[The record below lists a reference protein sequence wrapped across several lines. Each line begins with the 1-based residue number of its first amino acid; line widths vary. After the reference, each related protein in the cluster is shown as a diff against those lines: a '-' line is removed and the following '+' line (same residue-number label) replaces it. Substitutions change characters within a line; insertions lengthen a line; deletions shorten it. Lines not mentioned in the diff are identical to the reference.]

1 MDVYVLDQNFTRVAI
16 VDSYESILWIDRF
29 NKPGEFELYLLADPV
44 ILTYLKEG
52 NYIVQKDSEH
62 VCKIEGI
69 EINTS
74 VEDGNH
80 YIIKGRSLESI
91 LDRRIVWSQT
101 TFDNANLQTAI
112 QRLLN
117 ENIINPSIAARKIS
131 NFIFETTNDAAIT
144 SLTLTAQ
151 YTGDNILDVLQEIC
165 ENKEI
170 GFMVTLNTNNQFVFK
185 LYSGKNRSYDQ
196 TTNNYVVFSPEFDN
210 IVNSNYHESDAGYK
224 NVTLVAGEGEG
235 LDRKTYVVGTASGLE
250 RRELYTDAR
259 DIQSTDENQ
268 NPIPIA
274 TYNEMLRQ
282 RGLEKLTE
290 CKKDKDFDGQVET
303 FKMFVYKR
311 DFFMGDIIQIKNEFG
326 LEGPARVVEFVM
338 SENVE
343 NGLEYY
349 PTFEA
354 IQEE

>member
-1 MDVYVLDQNFTRVAI
+1 MDVYVLDKNFVRVAI
-16 VDSYESILWIDRF
+16 VDSYESILWIDRY
-29 NKPGEFELYLLADPV
+29 NKPGEFELYLLADPK

-52 NYIVQKDSEH
+52 NYVVHKDSEH

-91 LDRRIVWSQT
+91 LDRRIVWNQT
-101 TFDNANLQTAI
+101 TFNNENLQTAV

-117 ENIINPSIAARKIS
+117 ENIINPSIPDRRIP
-131 NFIFETTNDAAIT
+131 NFIFETSTDPAIT

-151 YTGDNILDVLQEIC
+151 YTGDNILDILQEIC
-165 ENKEI
+165 ENKKI
-170 GFMVTLNTNNQFVFK
+170 GFKVTLNNSNQFVFM

-210 IVNSNYHESDAGYK
+210 IVNSNYHESDASFK

-235 LDRKTYVVGTASGLE
+235 SDRKTYVVGTASGLD

-290 CKKDKDFDGQVET
+290 CKRDKDFDGQVEA

-311 DFFMGDIIQIKNEFG
+311 DFYMGDIIQIKNEYG
-326 LEGPARVVEFVM
+326 LEGPARVVEYVM

>member
-1 MDVYVLDQNFTRVAI
+1 MDVYVLDQNFTRVAV
-16 VDSYESILWIDRF
+16 VDSYESILWIDRY
-29 NKPGEFELYLLADPV
+29 NKPGEFELYLLAEPK

-74 VEDGNH
+74 VESGNH
-80 YIIKGRSLESI
+80 YIIKGRSIESI
-91 LDRRIVWSQT
+91 LDRRIVWNQT
-101 TFDNANLQTAI
+101 TFNDVYLQTAI

-117 ENIINPSIAARKIS
+117 ENVINPSIAARKIP
-131 NFIFETTNDAAIT
+131 NFIFEASTDTAIT
-144 SLTLTAQ
+144 SQKITAQ
-151 YTGDNILDVLQEIC
+151 YTGDNILDLLQEIC
-165 ENKEI
+165 DNRKI
-170 GFMVTLNTNNQFVFK
+170 GFMVTLNDNYQFVFK
-185 LYSGKNRSYDQ
+185 LYAGKDRSYDQ
-196 TTNNYVVFSPEFDN
+196 TNNNYVVFSPEFDN
-210 IVNSNYHESDAGYK
+210 IVNSNYQESDASYK

-235 LDRKTYVVGTASGLE
+235 SARKTYVVGNTSGLE

-268 NPIPIA
+268 NPIPAA

-282 RGLEKLTE
+282 RGLEKLAE
-290 CKKDKDFDGQVET
+290 CKKDKNFDGQVET
-303 FKMFVYKR
+303 FKMFIYKR
-311 DFFMGDIIQIKNEFG
+311 DFYMGDIIQIKNEYG
-326 LEGPARVVEFVM
+326 LEGPARVVEYVM
-338 SENVE
+338 SENVQ

>member
-1 MDVYVLDQNFTRVAI
+1 MDVYVLDQNFTRVAV
-16 VDSYESILWIDRF
+16 VDSYESILWIDRY
-29 NKPGEFELYLLADPV
+29 NKPGEFELYLLAEPK

-52 NYIVQKDSEH
+52 NYVVQKDSEH

-74 VEDGNH
+74 VESGNH
-80 YIIKGRSLESI
+80 YIIKGRSIESI
-91 LDRRIVWSQT
+91 LDRRIVWNQT
-101 TFDNANLQTAI
+101 TFNDVYLQTAI

-117 ENIINPSIAARKIS
+117 ENVINPSITARKIP
-131 NFIFETTNDAAIT
+131 NFIFEASTDTAIT
-144 SLTLTAQ
+144 SQKITAQ
-151 YTGDNILDVLQEIC
+151 YTGDNILDLLQEIC
-165 ENKEI
+165 DNRKI
-170 GFMVTLNTNNQFVFK
+170 GFMITLNNNYQFVFK
-185 LYSGKNRSYDQ
+185 LYAGKDRSYDQ
-196 TTNNYVVFSPEFDN
+196 TNNNYVVFSPEFDN
-210 IVNSNYHESDAGYK
+210 IVNSNYQESDAGYK

-235 LDRKTYVVGTASGLE
+235 SARKTYVVGNTSGLE

-268 NPIPIA
+268 NPIPAA

-282 RGLEKLTE
+282 RGLEKLAE
-290 CKKDKDFDGQVET
+290 CKKDKNFDGQVET
-303 FKMFVYKR
+303 FKMFIYKR
-311 DFFMGDIIQIKNEFG
+311 DFYMGDIIQIKNEYG
-326 LEGPARVVEFVM
+326 LEGPARVVEYVM
-338 SENVE
+338 SENVQ

>member
-1 MDVYVLDQNFTRVAI
+1 MDVYVLDQNFTRVAV

-29 NKPGEFELYLLADPV
+29 NKPGEFELYLLAEPK

-74 VEDGNH
+74 VESGNH
-80 YIIKGRSLESI
+80 YIIKGRSIESI
-91 LDRRIVWSQT
+91 LDRRIVWNQT
-101 TFDNANLQTAI
+101 TFNDVYLQTAI

-117 ENIINPSIAARKIS
+117 ENVINPSIAARKIP
-131 NFIFETTNDAAIT
+131 NFIFEASTDTAIT
-144 SLTLTAQ
+144 SQKITAQ
-151 YTGDNILDVLQEIC
+151 YTGDNILDLLQEIC
-165 ENKEI
+165 DNRKI
-170 GFMVTLNTNNQFVFK
+170 GFMITLNDNYQFVFK
-185 LYSGKNRSYDQ
+185 LYAGKDRSYDQ
-196 TTNNYVVFSPEFDN
+196 TNNNYVVFSPEFDN
-210 IVNSNYHESDAGYK
+210 IVNSNYQESDASYK

-235 LDRKTYVVGTASGLE
+235 SSRKTYVVGNTSGLE

-268 NPIPIA
+268 NPIPAA

-282 RGLEKLTE
+282 RGLEKLAE
-290 CKKDKDFDGQVET
+290 CKKDKNFDGQVET
-303 FKMFVYKR
+303 FKMFIYKR
-311 DFFMGDIIQIKNEFG
+311 DFYMGDIIQIKNEYG
-326 LEGPARVVEFVM
+326 LEGPARVVEYVM
-338 SENVE
+338 SENVQ